1 MGCRVAKSSS
11 KIHPVEDCTVPVPS
25 KKSARKIVIS
35 ACDEDE
41 AFAQEIHDKLLSTG
55 LPVWYESQS
64 VKETGVLVV
73 NALGL
78 IIVLSEATSRSP
90 VCRDNVA
97 FTYVSN
103 KPIIPVCKS
112 DYNTVLSTLDFGMK
126 LTVKEIKWV
135 MFSNG
140 GNNELA
146 FIELADKLDD
156 CILFDQ
162 GNSLQPVVV
171 SPPMLDSSIN
181 LYEPIRNQQIPSL
194 RKASTSSALSD
205 GPVTAA
211 DADKLIMKSS
221 SNFWV
226 VHFGSANTI
235 SWIMFQT
242 KFLGDYKDRMQSLF
256 GHDQI
261 EWVLER
267 LHSDV
272 FKKSE
277 IIHIDDFLLFQGI
290 PDRRHQFWRRV
301 KDYVLENHLLRQVF
315 SMNSTVRLSAVQNL
329 AKFRSSTVVAALI
342 KLLQDQDA
350 NIRAVAALSLSH
362 CEQNEDRLVRE
373 SCCISLGNL
382 GSTAAIDKLAHIWRN
397 EVIMNVRTAAEVA
410 LKRIGGEEANKVI
423 QVTRVLSAEIS
434 MLKEELQMGR
444 AR

>member
-1 MGCRVAKSSS
+1 
-11 KIHPVEDCTVPVPS
+11 
-25 KKSARKIVIS
+25 
-35 ACDEDE
+35 
-41 AFAQEIHDKLLSTG
+41 
-55 LPVWYESQS
+55 
-64 VKETGVLVV
+64 
-73 NALGL
+73 
-78 IIVLSEATSRSP
+78 
-90 VCRDNVA
+90 
-97 FTYVSN
+97 
-103 KPIIPVCKS
+103 
-112 DYNTVLSTLDFGMK
+112 
-126 LTVKEIKWV
+126 

-329 AKFRSSTVVAALI
+329 GKNNF
-342 KLLQDQDA
+342 LLPFC
-350 NIRAVAALSLSH
+350 L
-362 CEQNEDRLVRE
+362 
-373 SCCISLGNL
+373 
-382 GSTAAIDKLAHIWRN
+382 
-397 EVIMNVRTAAEVA
+397 
-410 LKRIGGEEANKVI
+410 
-423 QVTRVLSAEIS
+423 
-434 MLKEELQMGR
+434 
-444 AR
+444 